1 MSAESQGRRDRM
13 LYWICTG
20 LLAAQMLVSAGMYLF
35 NHEMVREAFMH
46 LGYPTHIIYPLAA
59 AKLLGLAA
67 VLRRQVPLSQEPG
80 VRRVFLQPAA
90 RRARAR
96 RRGRRSGDD
105 IPGRNAGDAGRLV
118 PFRPQAARGQLTQ
131 EVSCARR
138 HAGAV
143 RGE

>member
-67 VLRRQVPLSQEPG
+67 VLSGKSR
-80 VRRVFLQPAA
+80 FLKNLAYAGFFYNLLLAVLAHAA
-90 RRARAR
+90 
-96 RRGRRSGDD
+96 
-105 IPGRNAGDAGRLV
+105 AGDGAETISPAVTLVMLAGSFHFDRKL
-118 PFRPQAARGQLTQ
+118 RGA
-131 EVSCARR
+131 S
-138 HAGAV
+138 
-143 RGE
+143 